1 LPKNG
6 LFFILHFE
14 KFAEKCRRGGI
25 PLKTAITGRKKSAKY
40 IPIRA
45 LEQFNKSDSLDGK
58 LVGASARFWTAA
70 VLSLFKIAILACPT
84 RTCTAPDQDAGAPFD
99 CLGLFGGYGFLKLL

>member
-1 LPKNG
+1 MG
-6 LFFILHFE
+6 FSFILHFE
-14 KFAEKCRRGGI
+14 KFAAKCRRDGI
-25 PLKTAITGRKKSAKY
+25 SLKIGITSRKKSAKH

-70 VLSLFKIAILACPT
+70 VLCRFSIARLAMPK
-84 RTCTAPDQDAGAPFD
+84 RQRAAAVQDAGAPFD
-99 CLGLFGGYGFLKLL
+99 CPGLFGGYGFLKLL